1 MNEQIKHEFNHESNG
16 ETHRENKHD
25 DGTIH
30 VTAANGKVIGIKRP
44 NVLAQYK
51 LVDAIGESAE
61 NRIYLNMCIPLMWVV
76 SIDGNP
82 VPQPTS
88 KLQIEGLVARLD
100 EDGISAVSKG
110 IEEHFTRKNEVGSA
124 KK

>member
-1 MNEQIKHEFNHESNG
+1 MSEEIK
-16 ETHRENKHD
+16 RD
-25 DGTIH
+25 DGVVH
-30 VTAANGKVIGIKRP
+30 VTATGGKVIGIKRP

-51 LVDAIGESAE
+51 LVDAIGDSAE
-61 NRIYLNMCIPLMWVV
+61 NRVYLNMCIPLMWVA
-76 SIDGNP
+76 SIDGVP

-88 KLQIEGLVARLD
+88 KLQIEGLISRLD

-110 IEEHFTRKNEVGSA
+110 IEEHFTRKNEAATA

>member
-1 MNEQIKHEFNHESNG
+1 MNEEVKQ
-16 ETHRENKHD
+16 D
-25 DGTIH
+25 DGVIT

-44 NVLAQYK
+44 HVLAQYK
-51 LVDAIGESAE
+51 LVDAIGDSAE
-61 NRIYLNMCIPLMWVV
+61 NRVYLNMCIPLMWVA

-88 KLQIEGLVARLD
+88 KLQIEGLISRLD

-110 IEEHFTRKNEVGSA
+110 IEEHFSRKREIAAA